1 MGGKKKT
8 LIRMDEELGIS
19 VIFFGGKLLSAF
31 QPKNSPN
38 FWYHKKKTLGLAK
51 LGKESKFDWC
61 EKLYYVHAASL
72 SFQCTYRVGPL
83 LSCYWRGLRFEP

>member
-19 VIFFGGKLLSAF
+19 VIFFWGKLLSAF

-61 EKLYYVHAASL
+61 ENLYYVHAASL

-83 LSCYWRGLRFEP
+83 L